1 MSINLAKAIV
11 SEVTQSPVECLT
23 EYYIDAQIATNDE
36 IYNEML
42 STYLER
48 AEKYGNDHKDEIKE
62 NTDGTVVTIDDLIK
76 ENYIGAASSNGE
88 IIDIRDNVTKMNN
101 IKIQLIY
108 DEESGCQLAAQRTE
122 CRANW
127 E

>member
-1 MSINLAKAIV
+1 MKKNGYTFKDILIIVAILAV
-11 SEVTQSPVECLT
+11 SAVIILPKVSNALREGDTK
-23 EYYIDAQIATNDE
+23 DE

-48 AEKYGNDHKDEIKE
+48 AEKYGNDHTDEIKE

-108 DEESGCQLAAQRTE
+108 NEEEDYVHAKI
-122 CRANW
+122 N
-127 E
+127 

>member
-1 MSINLAKAIV
+1 MKKNGYTFKDILIIVAILAV
-11 SEVTQSPVECLT
+11 SAVIILPKVSNALREGDTK
-23 EYYIDAQIATNDE
+23 DE

-42 STYLER
+42 SNYLER

-108 DEESGCQLAAQRTE
+108 NEEEDYVHAKI
-122 CRANW
+122 N
-127 E
+127 